1 MIFTTN
7 NKVKTNLI
15 DSLEANKSVSSY
27 NVFDIHTYNKVM
39 DIMILQLSRHA
50 NTKAESVI
58 IILLLSTLL

>member
-15 DSLEANKSVSSY
+15 DSLEANKSASSY
-27 NVFDIHTYNKVM
+27 NVFDIHTYNQVM

-50 NTKAESVI
+50 NKKAESVI